1 VLYLFLYEGQKINTK
16 NKKRRADKI
25 ITYSPFKYVLP
36 FAAFKS
42 YTRPIHKV
50 VHIQVSQKWRT
61 NGALRCRRDY
71 RKRQK
76 NVKKILL
83 DLFADLAVFKSGS

>member
-1 VLYLFLYEGQKINTK
+1 
-16 NKKRRADKI
+16 
-25 ITYSPFKYVLP
+25 
-36 FAAFKS
+36 
-42 YTRPIHKV
+42 
-50 VHIQVSQKWRT
+50 VSQKWRT

-83 DLFADLAVFKSGS
+83 DLFDDLAVFESGTSIILKYLYEILMTATSSRTYYHKVQDQSLPIFNPA

>member
-1 VLYLFLYEGQKINTK
+1 M
-16 NKKRRADKI
+16 RADKGKTI
-25 ITYSPFKYVLP
+25 KKLKEPKHNVLKLCTY
-36 FAAFKS
+36 
-42 YTRPIHKV
+42 RM
-50 VHIQVSQKWRT
+50 SQKWRT

-83 DLFADLAVFKSGS
+83 NLFADLAVFESGT